1 MKAIRS
7 QIEKE
12 WSSFRRDRLGMS
24 LAILLPLATLLLFG
38 YGVRLQNS
46 DIPICIE
53 DRDRSSTSRNVIAR
67 LRECKELKL
76 LEVASGNN
84 IADQLLGNRA
94 KATVFFPKGFSK
106 QIVSERVSPFQ
117 VIVDGS
123 DVGCAETVN
132 ALVQKAAFE
141 ADHQTKAIDTKT
153 YFAIPEFK
161 ILFNPGVDETP
172 YIVSG
177 VFAIVLWMYPALL
190 AAVAISRELEQKT
203 IIQVYASGL
212 TPSQFLVG
220 KGTVYFLVGTAVAIA
235 MAILGSLVFGL
246 RTDVSWAPL
255 FISTMIYIAAAVSFG
270 LFVGATTREENIAVQ
285 ATATGGFFPA
295 LLLSGFVYPLSNIP
309 FPLSLVSYIVPA
321 RYYIDICRDIY
332 LRAGGWDD
340 AFWRMLIIAGFGL
353 LPYLAAWVSIRHM
366 TLEEKK

>member
-1 MKAIRS
+1 
-7 QIEKE
+7 
-12 WSSFRRDRLGMS
+12 MS

-46 DIPICIE
+46 DIPISVE
-53 DRDRSSTSRNVIAR
+53 DRDQTASSKNVIAH
-67 LRECKELKL
+67 LRESRELKL
-76 LEVASGNN
+76 LEVPSGSD
-84 IADQLLGNRA
+84 ISTLLLENKA
-94 KATVFFPKGFSK
+94 KATVFIPKGFSTK
-106 QIVSERVSPFQ
+106 IESGEASPFQ

-132 ALVQKAAFE
+132 ALAQKAAFQAE
-141 ADHQTKAIDTKT
+141 HQTKTVDPQA
-153 YFAIPEFK
+153 YFAVPEFK
-161 ILFNPGVDETP
+161 TLFNTAVDETP

-212 TPSQFLVG
+212 TPSQFLIG
-220 KGTVYFLVGTAVAIA
+220 KGTVYFLVGAAVSIA
-235 MAILGSLVFGL
+235 MAVLGSVIFGL
-246 RTDVSWAPL
+246 KTDIAWAPL
-255 FISTMIYIAAAVSFG
+255 FLSTVTYIAAAVSFG
-270 LFVGATTREENIAVQ
+270 LFVGAATREENIAVQ

-309 FPLSLVSYIVPA
+309 YPLSLVSYIVPA

-332 LRAGGWDD
+332 LRAGGWEDVW
-340 AFWRMLIIAGFGL
+340 WRIITIAVFGL
-353 LPYLAAWVSIRHM
+353 IPYLAAWNAIRRM
-366 TLEEKK
+366 SLEGKE